1 MYFPSCD
8 RRGIKALNT
17 KMQLDELIGDLEQEE
32 LLIIKDYMV
41 PTIDKAMYT
50 LATTKAEIYNKNKIK
65 SKIKSLNEV
74 KLIDKFN
81 PGSSM
86 QKQEFFKFYGI
97 ESDKET
103 KAGNPQWD
111 RDALEELQKLLKTMI
126 EDKE

>member
-1 MYFPSCD
+1 MLLEEWSVKD
-8 RRGIKALNT
+8 VKKLN
-17 KMQLDELIGDLEQEE
+17 QIIASNFIDN
-32 LLIIKDYMV
+32 LLNHSIKDYMI
-41 PTIDKAMYT
+41 PTIDSAMYA
-50 LATTKAEIYNKNKIK
+50 LATTKAEIYNKNRIT
-65 SKIKSLNEV
+65 SKIESLDEV

-81 PGSSM
+81 PGSST